1 MTTLEKLLKI
11 TRLGLKNNQLAKDYL
26 RQRGINKDSINLWK
40 IGYLDSVESLL
51 SLNIEDLKA
60 QGLLIELNRKPTKY
74 ISPLAGYITFPLY
87 NQYNELIGFSG
98 RPPLDNAVVKERGM
112 RKYWHT
118 KIDKK
123 NFLFGLNLAKRE
135 VQELESIIV
144 VEGQFDSITAVQSGI
159 KNIVSTQG
167 TALTEN
173 QVILLERYA
182 KKAYVLFDTDE
193 AGTKAIEQ
201 LSKYSNRQVGLIPR
215 RLPDI
220 EGKKQDPDSY
230 IKEYGKEA
238 FLKIVL
244 GE

>member
-1 MTTLEKLLKI
+1 MTTLENLLKI
-11 TRLGLKNNQLAKDYL
+11 TRLGLKNNQQAKEYL
-26 RQRGINKDSINLWK
+26 KSRGINKESINTWK
-40 IGYLDSVESLL
+40 IGYLESLEDL
-51 SLNIEDLKA
+51 RVLDKEDLKA
-60 QGLLIELNRKPTKY
+60 HGLLIETKSGKY
-74 ISPLAGYITFPLY
+74 YSPLVGYITFPLF
-87 NQYNELIGFSG
+87 NQYDKLIGFSG
-98 RPPLDNAVVKERGM
+98 RPPLENSIVKEKGL

-118 KIDKK
+118 KIDKR

-135 VQELESIIV
+135 IQKVDEVIV
-144 VEGQFDSITAVQSGI
+144 VEGQFDSITAVQYGI

-201 LSKYSNRQVGLIPR
+201 LAKYTSRQVELIPR
-215 RLPDI
+215 FLPD
-220 EGKKQDPDSY
+220 ETVKQDPDSY
-230 IKEYGKEA
+230 IKQYGKEA
-238 FLKIVL
+238 FLRIIQ